1 MGCRGTIEI
10 WNNGAAPKNKEKPV
24 VLYTHWGAGNMLDDL
39 KKVLSRKKRWSDPPY
54 LSRMIFCEMVKG
66 NEIDEYGYG
75 IMTENV
81 CDAEKEI
88 VVDCNRQEVIIKG
101 TDVHTNMTYTFN
113 ELIKERNFEDKRK

>member
-10 WNNGAAPKNKEKPV
+10 WNNGAAPKNEEKPV
-24 VLYTHWGAGNMLDDL
+24 VLYTHWGANNMIFDL
-39 KKVLSRKKRWSDPPY
+39 IKVLKRKLRWKDPSY

-101 TDVHTNMTYTFN
+101 TDVYTNMTYTFN
-113 ELIKERNFEDKRK
+113 QLIKERNFEDKRK

>member
-10 WNNGAAPKNKEKPV
+10 WNNGAAPKNEEKPV
-24 VLYTHWGAGNMLDDL
+24 VLYTHWGANNMIFDL
-39 KKVLSRKKRWSDPPY
+39 IKVLKRKLRWKSPSY

>member
-1 MGCRGTIEI
+1 
-10 WNNGAAPKNKEKPV
+10 
-24 VLYTHWGAGNMLDDL
+24 
-39 KKVLSRKKRWSDPPY
+39 
-54 LSRMIFCEMVKG
+54 
-66 NEIDEYGYG
+66 
-75 IMTENV
+75 MTENV

>member
-10 WNNGAAPKNKEKPV
+10 WNNGAAPKNEEKPV
-24 VLYTHWGAGNMLDDL
+24 VLYTHWGANNMIFDL
-39 KKVLSRKKRWSDPPY
+39 IKVLKRKLRWKSPSY

-66 NEIDEYGYG
+66 NESDEYGYG